1 MPSCT
6 WIFGLGYERYVG
18 RCVFSF
24 FCLWNIILFLFLFSL
39 GMPFKTW
46 ILAWIMKGKL
56 GFGRIFHVT
65 LSFNAPFFSL
75 GHVIWK
81 GEFYFISFLKIELFK
96 IMSFRV

>member
-1 MPSCT
+1 MPS
-6 WIFGLGYERYVG
+6 
-18 RCVFSF
+18 
-24 FCLWNIILFLFLFSL
+24 
-39 GMPFKTW
+39 KTW

-96 IMSFRV
+96 IMSFRILHNFNKNNNLFYNKLYK